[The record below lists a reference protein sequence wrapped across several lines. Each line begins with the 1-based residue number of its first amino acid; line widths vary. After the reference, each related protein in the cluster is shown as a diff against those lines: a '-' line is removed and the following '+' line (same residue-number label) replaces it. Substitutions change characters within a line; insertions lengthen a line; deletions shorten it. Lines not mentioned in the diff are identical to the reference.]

1 MGIIQE
7 METELHGGYPILA
20 CGIDIVEIA
29 TFARSIQ
36 IGGKRFLQRVYTEA
50 ELSLCGNHLPLLATR
65 FAGKEAIAKAL
76 GTGLRGISWREM
88 EIMTNQQGYPV
99 VSLYG
104 RAAAHAD
111 QLHLSHWSLSLS
123 HCPTFAVAVAF
134 ATGQRSAENTTMDKE
149 TM

>member
-1 MGIIQE
+1 MGIIPE
-7 METELHGGYPILA
+7 MGIEQGGLYPVLA
-20 CGIDIVEIA
+20 CGIDIVEIVSL
-29 TFARSIQ
+29 ARSIQ

-50 ELSLCGNHLPLLATR
+50 ELSFCGNHLPLLAMR

-76 GTGLRGISWREM
+76 GTGLRGIGWREM
-88 EIMTNQQGYPV
+88 EILTTQQGYPV

-111 QLHLSHWSLSLS
+111 QLHLSFWSLSLS
-123 HCPTFAVAVAF
+123 HCPTFAIAVAL
-134 ATGQRSAENTTMDKE
+134 ATGQKSAENAPMDKE

>member
-7 METELHGGYPILA
+7 METEQHGRYPMLA

-50 ELSLCGNHLPLLATR
+50 ELSLCANHVSLLATR

-76 GTGLRGISWREM
+76 GTGLRGISWREI
-88 EIMTNQQGYPV
+88 EILTTQQGYPT

-111 QLHLSHWSLSLS
+111 QLHLSHWSVSLS
-123 HCPTFAVAVAF
+123 HCPTFAIAVVL
-134 ATGQRSAENTTMDKE
+134 ATGQSGAKNTSMDKE
-149 TM
+149 MT